1 MAVSELYQVTT
12 RLQTDLPWLTVAK
25 FFEKVDST
33 QNRIL
38 QFLPKDGQGA
48 VMILAETQSKGVGRQ
63 GRPWASP
70 AGGLWFSLAL
80 PLKTLTLAQVAPF
93 SVVAALQ
100 VATALKEV
108 NALDC
113 DIKWPN
119 DILYDGKKVAGLLL
133 NTTTKFRKP
142 WLIIGIGINVNNP
155 IPSDLSKI
163 ATSIAAIRKQSQGR
177 SRLLESVLSS
187 INIAWAEFDRTGF
200 GPYQKAV
207 EARLTGVGKPVQIKV
222 GTKTVQGTMKAVDT
236 QGNLL
241 LDSAAGPK
249 TVQAGEIVGQPA

>member
-1 MAVSELYQVTT
+1 MGVSELYQVTG

-38 QFLPKDGQGA
+38 QFLPKDGAGA
-48 VMILAETQSKGVGRQ
+48 VLILAETQSKGVGRQ
-63 GRPWASP
+63 GRPWLSP

-80 PLKTLTLAQVAPF
+80 PMKTLTLAQAASF
-93 SVVAALQ
+93 SIVAALQ
-100 VATALKEV
+100 LAQSLKEV

-119 DILYDGKKVAGLLL
+119 DVLYQGKKVAGLLL
-133 NTTTKFRKP
+133 TTTTKFRMP
-142 WLIIGIGINVNNP
+142 WLIIGIGINVNNE
-155 IPSDLSKI
+155 IPSEISKI

-177 SRLLESVLSS
+177 SRLLESLLSA
-187 INIAWAEFDRTGF
+187 IYTAWAEFDRTGF

-222 GTKTVQGTMKAVDT
+222 GSKMVQGTMKAVDP

-241 LDSAAGPK
+241 LESAAGPK